1 MTPHLLIPAL
11 LIALLPATVT
21 GAPIAYQLDRA
32 NSKVGFEVMFGQDPI
47 TGTMPISQ
55 AQVSIDFEKASN
67 SSVTAVLDTAHSQ
80 ASFPFA
86 TQAMRGPK
94 VLAAD
99 QFPTMTFQSRAMHFS
114 GTTARVEGDLTIRGV
129 TRPVELRAELYRQ
142 KGTEE
147 GDRSRMS
154 VFLTG
159 AVNRSDF
166 GATGWNDMVGDQI
179 RLKIL
184 VRMNQAG

>member
-1 MTPHLLIPAL
+1 MTLRLAL
-11 LIALLPATVT
+11 VAALIAFLPGGLMA
-21 GAPIAYQLDRA
+21 APVAYLLDRG
-32 NSKVGFEVMFGQDPI
+32 NSQVGFEVMFGDDPI
-47 TGTMPISQ
+47 TGTMPIS
-55 AQVSIDFEKASN
+55 AAEVSIDFERASN
-67 SSVTAVLDTAHSQ
+67 SSVSAVLDTARSR

-99 QFPTMTFQSRAMHFS
+99 RFPTMTFQSRAMHFD
-114 GTTARVEGDLTIRGV
+114 GTVARVEGDLTIRGV

-147 GDRSRMS
+147 GDRSKMS
-154 VFLTG
+154 VLLTG

-184 VRMNQAG
+184 VRMNRAG

>member
-1 MTPHLLIPAL
+1 MKCRLALAATMT
-11 LIALLPATVT
+11 ALLPGGLLA
-21 GAPIAYQLDRA
+21 APIDYVLDRD
-32 NSKVGFEVMFGQDPI
+32 NSQVGFEVMFGHDPI
-47 TGTMPISQ
+47 TGTMPITD
-55 AQVSIDFEKASN
+55 AQVSIDFERAAN
-67 SSVTAVLDTAHSQ
+67 SSVTAVLDTAQSI

-99 QFPTMTFQSRAMHFS
+99 QFPNMIFRSRAMHFS
-114 GTTARVEGDLTIRGV
+114 GTTARVEGDLTIRGI

-142 KGTEE
+142 KGTED

-184 VRMNQAG
+184 VRIHQAG

>member
-1 MTPHLLIPAL
+1 MTRRFAL
-11 LIALLPATVT
+11 AATLIALLPA
-21 GAPIAYQLDRA
+21 GLAAAPVAYVLDRG
-32 NSKVGFEVMFGQDPI
+32 NSQVGFEVMFGQDPI
-47 TGTMPISQ
+47 TGTMPISD
-55 AQVSIDFEKASN
+55 ARVTIDFERAAN
-67 SSVTAVLDTAHSQ
+67 SSVSAVLDTAHSQ

-99 QFPTMTFQSRAMHFS
+99 QFPTMTFQSRAMHFD
-114 GTTARVEGDLTIRGV
+114 GTVARVEGDLTIRGV
-129 TRPVELRAELYRQ
+129 TRAVELRAELYRQ
-142 KGTEE
+142 QGTEE

-154 VFLTG
+154 VLLTG

-184 VRMNQAG
+184 VRLNQAG